1 MHEVVFYA
9 AALWMTLLFG
19 VSVALVVRARS
30 LLGRILALDL
40 VILILIA
47 LLVLLTGAS
56 RVAYYLDAALV
67 LALVAVV
74 TTIAAAR
81 YATGERPLP

>member
-19 VSVALVVRARS
+19 VSVALVVRTRS

-47 LLVLLTGAS
+47 LLLLTGAS

-74 TTIAAAR
+74 ATIAAAR

>member
-9 AALWMTLLFG
+9 AALWMTVLFG
-19 VSVALVVRARS
+19 ASVAFVLRARS

-40 VILILIA
+40 AILILIA
-47 LLVLLTGAS
+47 LLVLLTAAS
-56 RVAYYLDAALV
+56 RVSYYLDAALV

-81 YATGERPLP
+81 YATRERPFP